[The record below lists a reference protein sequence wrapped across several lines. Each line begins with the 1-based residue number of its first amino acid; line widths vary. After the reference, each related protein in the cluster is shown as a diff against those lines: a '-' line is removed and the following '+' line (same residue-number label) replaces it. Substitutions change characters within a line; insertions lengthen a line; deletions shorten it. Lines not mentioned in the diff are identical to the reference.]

1 MSTHPISIFYDLETS
16 TTCPLG
22 QIMNFCFIV
31 VDENL
36 EVLETFYEKV
46 KVSRTQL
53 PEIDALLANRIRI
66 IEHQKEAKLNE
77 YGACKA
83 IMQFFDNITRSVRGT
98 SIPLIGFNSNKFDF
112 EFLRTS
118 LYRNGFI
125 PPTKRFVYRDLL
137 HLSRKL
143 GIENPSFAEGTR
155 PFGEEGKVSFKLQ
168 SVTKSLG
175 LLTVDQ
181 THDSKDD
188 VLLTISLA
196 KYIKNKFG
204 TDIRDYLAYEPKTN
218 ERFSVSVK
226 KYIDSTKDDFLQTAP
241 YALLDNAEKYALWID
256 LNKWREGATPRESI
270 WYFHKDRDAFVV
282 DQSIQMTLKEDE
294 LAPLK
299 KHFSDISLANYFTA
313 QTCDVEARLSNIH
326 PQQIGDLR
334 KVIEG
339 IEDKA
344 NLSKDL
350 KALFFRWK
358 LANYEGD
365 DSKHA
370 AELKKY
376 AEYRYGGEL
385 QLHKNDEIKEKKFH
399 PSAVELIKRVKEKCS
414 DPDKDSREIAEQLY
428 EFYENSPMTKGVWL

>member
-1 MSTHPISIFYDLETS
+1 MASYPISIFYDLETS

-31 VDENL
+31 VDGNF

-53 PEIDALLANRIRI
+53 PEIDALLANRIKI
-66 IEHQKEAKLNE
+66 IEHQKEAKLSE
-77 YGACKA
+77 FDACKA
-83 IMQFFDNITRSVRGT
+83 IMQFFDKVTRSVKSG

-112 EFLRTS
+112 EFLRTT

-125 PPTKRFVYRDLL
+125 PPTKRLVFRDLL

-143 GIENPSFAEGTR
+143 GLETTSFSESTR
-155 PFGEEGKVSFKLQ
+155 QYGEDGKVSFKLQ
-168 SVTKSLG
+168 SVTKALN
-175 LLTVDQ
+175 LLKEDQ

-188 VLLTISLA
+188 VLLTIALA
-196 KYIKNKFG
+196 KCFKNKFG
-204 TDIRDYLAYEPKTN
+204 IDIRDYLAYEPKTN
-218 ERFSVSVK
+218 ERFSISLK
-226 KYIDSTKDDFLQTAP
+226 RYIDSTKDEYIQSAP
-241 YALLDNAEKYALWID
+241 YALLDNSEKYALWID
-256 LNKWREGATPRESI
+256 LNKWREGATPKESI

-282 DQSIQMTLKEDE
+282 DPSIKIILKEDE

-299 KHFSDISLANYFTA
+299 KHFSEISLANYFTT

-326 PQQIGDLR
+326 PQMIGDLR

-339 IEDKA
+339 LEDKA
-344 NLSKDL
+344 NFSKDL

-365 DSKHA
+365 DSKYA
-370 AELKKY
+370 SELKKY
-376 AEYRYGGEL
+376 AEYRYGGAL
-385 QLHKNDEIKEKKFH
+385 QLHKNDEIKDKKFH
-399 PSAVELIKRVKEKCS
+399 PSSIELLTRVKEKCS
-414 DPDKDSREIAEQLY
+414 DPDQESREIAEQLY
-428 EFYENSPMTKGVWL
+428 EFYENSPMLKACC